1 MELRRLRYFVAV
13 AEEANLTRAA
23 ERLGLRSPSLSQQ
36 IRGLERE
43 LGAALFDRTAAGM
56 DLTPAGAALL
66 PEARAALAAAERG
79 ARAVAAASSGTRTL
93 VVGVPPGVP
102 PDLPGRL
109 GAAARDARVRPVY
122 EDAATDRQLAA
133 LRRRELD
140 LAVATLPADLAG
152 LASETVHD
160 EPLGVLMGDGH
171 RLAAREAVAW
181 RDLEGERLL
190 WFDRGL
196 ASGYHDAVLGAC
208 RAAGWDPEVR
218 VSTARRAVAR
228 AELTSGEPV
237 VALRPAWA
245 AEPGLVWRPLAG
257 DAPRLRFALAWR
269 RDAGHAYAEAIA
281 RRLRR

>member
-1 MELRRLRYFVAV
+1 VELRQLRYFVAV

-36 IRGLERE
+36 VRGLERE

-56 DLTPAGAALL
+56 ELTPAGAALL

-79 ARAVAAASSGTRTL
+79 ARAVAAASSATGTL
-93 VVGVPPGVP
+93 VVGVPPGIP

-140 LAVATLPADLAG
+140 LAVVTLPADLAG
-152 LASETVHD
+152 LASATVHD
-160 EPLGVLMGDGH
+160 EPLGVLMADGH

-181 RDLEGERLL
+181 RDLAGERLL

-196 ASGYHDAVLGAC
+196 ASGYHDAVLDAC
-208 RAAGWDPEVR
+208 RAAGWDPETR

-228 AELTSGEPV
+228 AELTSGEQI

-245 AEPGLVWRPLAG
+245 AEPGLVWRPIAG

-269 RDAGHAYAEAIA
+269 RDAGHASAEAIA